1 MADRLNR
8 VMAKIEVDPDNMQK
22 NLYLS
27 GGAIAAEPLYLLLE
41 KYGHTTAHE
50 VSKSLAHQALEAN
63 KPLYEVA
70 SASPEL
76 ADYFAKFTDR
86 EKQILQ
92 EPEKHYTGLA
102 AKKALSTYDH
112 WQQQLASA

>member
-1 MADRLNR
+1 
-8 VMAKIEVDPDNMQK
+8 MAKIEVDEENMRK

-50 VSKSLAHQALEAN
+50 VSKSLAHQALEAG
-63 KPLYEVA
+63 KSLYEVA
-70 SASPEL
+70 SHESSIV
-76 ADYFAKFTDR
+76 DYFNKFSVS

-102 AKKALSTYDH
+102 AKKALAVHAH
-112 WQQQLASA
+112 WHHQLQ

>member
-1 MADRLNR
+1 
-8 VMAKIEVDPDNMQK
+8 MQR
-22 NLYLS
+22 NLHMS

-50 VSKSLAHQALEAN
+50 VSKALAHQAQEAG

-70 SASPEL
+70 SHDHDI
-76 ADYFAKFTDR
+76 ADYFAKFTDT

-92 EPEKHYTGLA
+92 EPEKRYTGIA
-102 AKKALSTYDH
+102 AKKALSIHDY
-112 WQQQLASA
+112 WQEQSKS